1 MKEKKKSSGQSGND
15 GNQELRTKRIEFS
28 VSPTEFEKISLF
40 YDLSPQSTFAQ
51 FCREKILSKPGSV
64 SNNAEIQA
72 QYASLIY
79 QINKVGTN
87 LNQIAKKINKLKT
100 DYPQL
105 IEELKAELFELRT
118 TVKNSQQKK
127 LKGK

>member
-28 VSPTEFEKISLF
+28 VSPTELEKLSLF
-40 YDLSPQSTFAQ
+40 YELSPQSTFAQ
-51 FCREKILSKPGSV
+51 FCREKILSNPGSA
-64 SNNAEIQA
+64 SNNSEIKA

-79 QINKVGTN
+79 QINKIGTN

-105 IEELKAELFELRT
+105 VEELKAELLELKI
-118 TVKNSQQKK
+118 TVRNSQVNK
-127 LKGK
+127 LKRN

>member
-28 VSPTEFEKISLF
+28 VSPTELEKLSLF
-40 YDLSPQSTFAQ
+40 YELSPQSTFAQ
-51 FCREKILSKPGSV
+51 FCREKILSKPGSA
-64 SNNAEIQA
+64 SNNSEIKA

-79 QINKVGTN
+79 QINKIGTN

-105 IEELKAELFELRT
+105 VEELKVELLELKT
-118 TVKNSQQKK
+118 TVRNSHQNRS
-127 LKGK
+127 KGN